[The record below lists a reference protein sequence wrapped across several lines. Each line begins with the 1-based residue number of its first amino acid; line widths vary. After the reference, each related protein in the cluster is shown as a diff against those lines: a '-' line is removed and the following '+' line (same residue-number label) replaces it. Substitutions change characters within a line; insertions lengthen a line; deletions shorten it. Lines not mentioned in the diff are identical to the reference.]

1 MPSKLTKMPNKAT
14 KNKNEIKIQQNKT
27 NKTSFGI
34 KPVHLHAILCQQ
46 VTIFYRQEQAP
57 LFQVQDGNVR
67 DKARNK
73 EITIETLE
81 QSVKYVINKNSL

>member
-1 MPSKLTKMPNKAT
+1 M
-14 KNKNEIKIQQNKT
+14 
-27 NKTSFGI
+27 
-34 KPVHLHAILCQQ
+34 
-46 VTIFYRQEQAP
+46 FYRQEQAP
-57 LFQVQDGNVR
+57 LFQEQDGNVR